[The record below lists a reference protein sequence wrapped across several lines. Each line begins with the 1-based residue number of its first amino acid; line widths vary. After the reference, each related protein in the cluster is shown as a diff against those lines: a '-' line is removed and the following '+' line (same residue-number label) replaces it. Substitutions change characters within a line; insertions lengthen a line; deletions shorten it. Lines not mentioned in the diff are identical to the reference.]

1 MEKSINSKQIPE
13 SLVASVKSRFF
24 AQYIGQEI
32 LRWHQWIE
40 TTPDS
45 KVDLSVPAIEKS
57 GWFIKLKPLSKITDE
72 DAIEIIKIIDS
83 KSNKFINVNYSFA
96 EKKEPPYIKSVISD
110 KGRFDI
116 NNNFVFIIDKQVIDF
131 SLNIFDYL
139 RSKGY
144 AVPFMEYSV
153 EDLVS
158 FGWVQLV

>member
-1 MEKSINSKQIPE
+1 MTSNTNQAPQ
-13 SLVASVKSRFF
+13 LPQMAVKCRFF
-24 AQYIGQEI
+24 SQYYGQKI

-40 TTPDS
+40 TKPNS
-45 KVDLSVPAIEKS
+45 KVDLSIPAIEKS

-83 KSNKFINVNYSFA
+83 KSNNFINVNYSYA
-96 EKKEPPYIKSVISD
+96 EKKELPYIKSVISD

-116 NNNFVFIIDKQVIDF
+116 NDNFCLIIDKQVIHF

-144 AVPFMEYSV
+144 ALPFLEYSV
-153 EDLVS
+153 EELIS
-158 FGWVQLV
+158 FGWVRLV

>member
-1 MEKSINSKQIPE
+1 MDKSLNQKTIP
-13 SLVASVKSRFF
+13 VASVKSSFF
-24 AQYIGQEI
+24 AQYWGQEVCQTKGG
-32 LRWHQWIE
+32 RY
-40 TTPDS
+40 
-45 KVDLSVPAIEKS
+45 KVDEDCFPLWDRSYLE
-57 GWFIKLKPLSKITDE
+57 LKPLSKITDE

-83 KSNKFINVNYSFA
+83 KSNRFINVNYSFA
-96 EKKEPPYIKSVISD
+96 EKKDLPYIKSVISD

-153 EDLVS
+153 EDLAS